1 LVFFIKNTE
10 KPGASKAHAPFLANI
25 KFAAGT
31 LKITKNQK
39 NGGEDGIRT
48 HVGLQTL
55 TRFPS
60 VRHQPL
66 GHLSIP
72 VTGLKPHKA
81 RAT

>member
-1 LVFFIKNTE
+1 MQWYSTLARNYF
-10 KPGASKAHAPFLANI
+10 KALI
-25 KFAAGT
+25 
-31 LKITKNQK
+31 LMK

-66 GHLSIP
+66 GHLSLD
-72 VTGLKPHKA
+72 TE
-81 RAT
+81 